1 MLGFSCNNNCI
12 MCTTKPKG
20 KKYND
25 RSTKEV
31 IKDLERGI
39 KQGFKR
45 VEFTGGEPTIRE
57 DILELA
63 KRAKDLGY
71 QDIGLSTNGRML
83 SYNDFA
89 KKIIKN
95 GIRRINFSLYGPEA
109 KLHNA
114 ITRTPK
120 SFQQT
125 IQGIKNVQ
133 KLQNTNVIVNTV
145 VSQLNYQKLT
155 QIGKLLSSL
164 KIKFFNILDLIPDG
178 YAKDFYKTL
187 VVKTNDLS
195 FTLNNLSNILD
206 EFNLLTFFD
215 FPLCLFAPELRN
227 DSRTTFITA
236 EGRKTTA
243 EQVGY
248 RPMRFEKEKGNI
260 YSDIHK
266 ERIEVC
272 QRCRFFKECGGVWQ
286 DYLNLYGPK
295 EVIALAQKHK
305 CLLKL

>member
-1 MLGFSCNNNCI
+1 

-20 KKYND
+20 KKYDD
-25 RSTKEV
+25 RNTEEV

-57 DILELA
+57 DILELV

-71 QDIGLSTNGRML
+71 GDIGLSTNGRML

-89 KKIIKN
+89 KKIIKS
-95 GIRRINFSLYGPEA
+95 GVRRINFSLYGPRAE
-109 KLHNA
+109 LHNA

-133 KLQNTNVIVNTV
+133 KLPNTNVIVNTV
-145 VSQLNYQKLT
+145 VSQLNYQQLT
-155 QIGKLLSSL
+155 QIGELLSSL
-164 KIKFFNILDLIPDG
+164 EIKFFNILDLIPDG

-195 FTLNNLSNILD
+195 FALNNLSNILD
-206 EFNLLTFFD
+206 KFNLITFFD
-215 FPLCLFAPELRN
+215 FPLCFFKPELRD

-236 EGRKTTA
+236 EGRKTSA
-243 EQVGY
+243 QQVGY
-248 RPMRFEKEKGNI
+248 RPRRFEKEKGNI
-260 YSDIHK
+260 YLDIHK
-266 ERIEVC
+266 ERIEIC

-295 EVIALAQKHK
+295 EIIALAQKHK
-305 CLLKL
+305 CLSKS